1 MDAFSELKGLADTA
15 DGIINKTKNY
25 DRRLEEWFS
34 LFKQAAVDI
43 VSGYAFIFFSPTFL
57 EKSSLLNLIK
67 FIVLF
72 FDNEIVSLIK
82 NLIFIYVNFKLV

>member
-43 VSGYAFIFFSPTFL
+43 VSGYALSF
-57 EKSSLLNLIK
+57 
-67 FIVLF
+67 
-72 FDNEIVSLIK
+72 
-82 NLIFIYVNFKLV
+82 